1 MPAKH
6 PLDAPDARQTVIDT
20 VDTGGQLADAARSA
34 GVGLRRLSRYLA
46 SHPEFAA
53 EVSAARRRSEVIAH
67 HAPRALPAKAS
78 PDAPANFA
86 PDGTG
91 CASLT
96 PTGRSAFLELLG
108 EHARDPQ
115 SKGCSKA
122 IDILAQLHLAP
133 EVLAL
138 QAEAK
143 RRALE
148 AERAAMSDDDA
159 VQVVFT
165 LPPNGTEASRGPA
178 IAVEVVD
185 DQSCEDRG

>member
-1 MPAKH
+1 MAKSS
-6 PLDAPDARQTVIDT
+6 
-20 VDTGGQLADAARSA
+20 LADAETRSELIRQ
-34 GVGLRRLSRYLA
+34 VGLGGPSGTIEAAAKAVGSSKSALHRYCKA
-46 SHPEFAA
+46 HPEFRAA
-53 EVSAARRRSEVIAH
+53 LDVAKRQAAVVAH

-86 PDGTG
+86 PDGAG

-148 AERAAMSDDDA
+148 ADAADKPSQRPVVIRVPRAPRDSA
-159 VQVVFT
+159 VIV
-165 LPPNGTEASRGPA
+165 A
-178 IAVEVVD
+178 EVIKPG
-185 DQSCEDRG
+185 ETRH